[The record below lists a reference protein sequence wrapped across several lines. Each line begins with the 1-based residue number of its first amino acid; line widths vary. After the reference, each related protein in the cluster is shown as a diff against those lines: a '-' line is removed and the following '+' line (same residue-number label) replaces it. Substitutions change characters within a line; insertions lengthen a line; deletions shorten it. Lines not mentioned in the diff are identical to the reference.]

1 MKSIDYVN
9 SLENFT
15 KLSPP
20 SHAENNIKGLYSQV
34 KAQYITTQSQ
44 TIRGRLKIPST
55 TMASFIIKL

>member
-15 KLSPP
+15 KLSSP

-55 TMASFIIKL
+55 TVASFIIKL